1 MILTCRFFYFQLR
14 PTCFKDKSNQLLL
27 RPNNIEQISKLNNY
41 ITKV

>member
-1 MILTCRFFYFQLR
+1 MILTCRFSYFQLR

-27 RPNNIEQISKLNNY
+27 RPNNIKQISKLNNY